1 MKKSLI
7 IFTTILSLLFTSC
20 FQPAF
25 YNISQDVSPEKA
37 TIVGVINSLV
47 RYKVDNT
54 EYLVVSANGGIRYK
68 KADINSH
75 SDWNTYSTLP
85 FELHTFDPKTST
97 HKGQEI
103 IKILADANYL
113 YIVSTSYKTDEDL
126 SLSIPDIVS
135 VYAKKIVPN
144 GEVWSTEGEWTQIA
158 SGQDYFTFSVYD
170 DYVYSNFNSF
180 CTNAVKPE
188 NRKAY
193 LRCGN
198 AESYS
203 SNKEVKYY
211 ALNGTDAPT
220 AITPTSFESTN
231 ALSTKTKNI
240 NSAVIFNGNEV
251 FFNTIASTT
260 NETSEKD
267 ATYFYFGNNL
277 ALMYSNGEAPQTA
290 ISNCG
295 TPISCLAVCS
305 DAILIGR
312 GDYSDTIEYTT
323 GGITKTSL
331 NEEGIPGTN
340 LLDFTTNADI
350 QLSISYLILTLL
362 NVDPS
367 KSELESTFYASLGF
381 AGSGSSTTASVNYK
395 NIGLWSYYPS
405 RGNWNCE

>member
-1 MKKSLI
+1 MKRSLI
-7 IFTTILSLLFTSC
+7 IFTTIISLICTSC
-20 FQPAF
+20 FQPTF
-25 YNISQDVSPEKA
+25 YNVSQDVPPEKA
-37 TIVGVINSLV
+37 NVIGLINSLV
-47 RYKVDNT
+47 RYKVGST
-54 EYLVVSANGGIRYK
+54 EYLVVAANEGIRYK
-68 KADINSH
+68 KANIDYH
-75 SDWNTYSTLP
+75 TTWNTYSNLP
-85 FELHTFDPKTST
+85 FKLHSFDYKDSK
-97 HKGQEI
+97 HNGQQI
-103 IKILADANYL
+103 IKILADKDYL
-113 YIVSTSYKTDEDL
+113 YIVSTSYKTDDDL
-126 SLSIPDIVS
+126 SLSIPDVVS
-135 VYAKKIVPN
+135 VYAKAITAN
-144 GEVWSTEGEWTQIA
+144 GDLWSTEGSWELIA
-158 SGQDYFTFSVYD
+158 SGSDYFRFSIYE
-170 DYVYSNFNSF
+170 DYVYSDFNSF
-180 CTNAVKPE
+180 CTNSVKPE

-203 SNKEVKYY
+203 DNKEVKYY
-211 ALNGTDAPT
+211 ELNGTSAPSVF
-220 AITPTSFESTN
+220 TPKSFESEN
-231 ALSTKTKNI
+231 SLSTKTKNI
-240 NSAVIFNGNEV
+240 NSTVMFNGNPI
-251 FFNTIASTT
+251 FFNTVASTT
-260 NETSEKD
+260 NETFEKD

-277 ALMYSNGEAPQTA
+277 ALMYSHGGTPATA

-331 NEEGIPGTN
+331 NKEGVPGNT

-367 KSELESTFYASLGF
+367 KSELESIWYSSLGF
-381 AGSGSSTTASVNYK
+381 AGSGSSSTASVNYN